1 MICQAGQLLGFRSV
15 SYLLGFLRSFM
26 LTVSIVLFVGVI
38 LAVSEKFPRIAWI
51 AVLLAVAVTVRDF
64 RRGRG
69 SSSHEGRQSHDVE
82 GSGAPAWMDHARWY
96 YSEIGGEESADP
108 VCVFDASD
116 REEVNRE
123 SPGTLFLQL
132 EPRYLASPR
141 VRVLDA
147 GGREQG
153 FIRSEGLLPCLRYAM
168 RRDGELVWMLSGRS
182 IVRKRHVLVLANGDS
197 WTFHTP
203 FFWWQNLSGTTSGA
217 LGLFGG
223 NGPTKRYWLVWIE
236 PGKDSFDLLAAV
248 AFLHRQYWHW

>member
-69 SSSHEGRQSHDVE
+69 SSSHEGGESHDVE
-82 GSGAPAWMDHARWY
+82 GSDAPAWMDNARWY

-116 REEVNRE
+116 REELNSE

-132 EPRYLASPR
+132 EPRYLSSPR

-147 GGREQG
+147 DGREQG
-153 FIRSEGLLPCLRYAM
+153 IIRSEGIVPCVRFAM
-168 RRDGELVWMLSGRS
+168 RRNGELVWMLSVRS
-182 IVRKRHVLVLANGDS
+182 IVAQAPRSGTGEWRFVDVRHAVLLVAKLEWHHFRRLGAIRRQRTDETVLARLDR
-197 WTFHTP
+197 
-203 FFWWQNLSGTTSGA
+203 A
-217 LGLFGG
+217 
-223 NGPTKRYWLVWIE
+223 R
-236 PGKDSFDLLAAV
+236 
-248 AFLHRQYWHW
+248 